1 MPSPPRPRPLL
12 LIRPCH
18 FCVNEQALPTNRFM
32 SVSQQKESLQA
43 KALEEHRGLVETLE
57 RNHFDVMVYENCL
70 VECPDAVFCNNWFS
84 VHHPEE
90 SGKTDSFG
98 IMYPMALPNRR
109 MELRE
114 DILYDIQEYYGD
126 SFMFYDLRDSYE
138 WAFLEGTGS
147 VVYDR
152 YSQTMY
158 VSLSPRS
165 YYWKLMELQK
175 ALDYNLVVF
184 QTNYKQSPVYHTNV
198 LLAIGKEWAVLCTS
212 VIVSESEQKKVVSS
226 LQKNGKKV
234 LEISEYQMGC
244 FCGNILEITNRE
256 GKVYTVMSQKAHDAF
271 TGEQR
276 EALGNLLVVPLDTI
290 ERYGGGGVRCCIAE
304 V

>member
-1 MPSPPRPRPLL
+1 
-12 LIRPCH
+12 
-18 FCVNEQALPTNRFM
+18 
-32 SVSQQKESLQA
+32 
-43 KALEEHRGLVETLE
+43 
-57 RNHFDVMVYENCL
+57 
-70 VECPDAVFCNNWFS
+70 
-84 VHHPEE
+84 
-90 SGKTDSFG
+90 
-98 IMYPMALPNRR
+98 